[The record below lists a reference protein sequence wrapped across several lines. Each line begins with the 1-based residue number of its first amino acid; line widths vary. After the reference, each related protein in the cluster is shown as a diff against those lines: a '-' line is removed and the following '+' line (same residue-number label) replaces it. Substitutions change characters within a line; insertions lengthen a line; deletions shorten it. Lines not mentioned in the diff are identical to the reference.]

1 MSNAD
6 ATRPRR
12 GRPFEPAYEAPVGTA
27 EYAAEQRRYH
37 ALAGQFRILAYTTSP
52 TLLLEREAWLWPQ
65 LWAVARDRR
74 HDQGPLSTTPR
85 AIAGRNQREG
95 TRLQYL
101 RLSKVL
107 EDLAQH
113 PTAGDFPQAERDAW
127 QHIWIVA
134 RERGWLADNPENESR
149 ETDGNA

>member
-1 MSNAD
+1 MNGTD
-6 ATRPRR
+6 AKRPRR
-12 GRPFEPAYEAPVGTA
+12 GRPFQPAYAIPVSTA
-27 EYAAEQRRYH
+27 EYAAEQSRYH
-37 ALAGQFRILAYTTSP
+37 ALAGQFRILAYTPSP
-52 TLLLEREAWLWPQ
+52 TLLLEREAWLWPK
-65 LWAVARDRR
+65 LWTLARDRR
-74 HDQGPLSTTPR
+74 HDQGPLSRTSR

-95 TRLQYL
+95 TRFQYL

-107 EDLAQH
+107 DDLAQH
-113 PTAGDFPQAERDAW
+113 PTPEDFPQAERDAW

>member
-12 GRPFEPAYEAPVGTA
+12 GRPFEPAYETPVGTA

-65 LWAVARDRR
+65 LWTVARDRR
-74 HDQGPLSTTPR
+74 HDQGPPSTTPH

-95 TRLQYL
+95 TRFQYL
-101 RLSKVL
+101 LLSKVL